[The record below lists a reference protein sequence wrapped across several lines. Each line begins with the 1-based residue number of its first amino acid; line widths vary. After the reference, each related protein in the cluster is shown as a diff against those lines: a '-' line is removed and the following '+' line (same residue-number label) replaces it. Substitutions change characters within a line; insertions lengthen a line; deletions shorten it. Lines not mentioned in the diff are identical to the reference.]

1 MTDPLIVRRKL
12 NKMIEY
18 LGQLVVENATDI
30 YRYQQ
35 PSDSKFRS

>member
-18 LGQLVVENATDI
+18 LGQLEE
-30 YRYQQ
+30 
-35 PSDSKFRS
+35 SDRRSKVC

>member
-18 LGQLVVENATDI
+18 LDQLEDVNQSLL
-30 YRYQQ
+30 RQG
-35 PSDSKFRS
+35 

>member
-18 LGQLVVENATDI
+18 LGQLKEVNQYTMENYLDN
-30 YRYQQ
+30 
-35 PSDSKFRS
+35 FFC